1 MPCTAYFPGAHDEF
15 ADRDD
20 HGRGRDSLGVTS
32 AAHPPA
38 MITLECAWCEAELT
52 IDGLDATSVECPECS
67 VSVEFA
73 PDVPTVLP
81 AAA

>member
-1 MPCTAYFPGAHDEF
+1 
-15 ADRDD
+15 
-20 HGRGRDSLGVTS
+20 
-32 AAHPPA
+32 

-67 VSVEFA
+67 VGVEFA